1 MNISDL
7 DYQQIFPKKGKIK
20 GGIAFAEDLKTMVND
35 QNQLFGSSFF
45 SARANAIGP
54 KIKEMA
60 TGFANTLILADGS
73 SFSNSS
79 SNSTSESGEV
89 SPF

>member
-7 DYQQIFPKKGKIK
+7 DYQQIFSKKGKIK
-20 GGIAFAEDLKTMVND
+20 GGIALAEDRKTIMNG
-35 QNQLFGSSFF
+35 NQLFGSSFF

>member
-20 GGIAFAEDLKTMVND
+20 GGIAFFVEDRKTMMRE
-35 QNQLFGSSFF
+35 NQLFGSSFF
-45 SARANAIGP
+45 SARANAIGA
-54 KIKEMA
+54 KTKNFA
-60 TGFANTLILADGS
+60 TGFTNTVTLADGS
-73 SFSNSS
+73 SFSSS
-79 SNSTSESGEV
+79 SSTSTAESGEV

>member
-20 GGIAFAEDLKTMVND
+20 GGIALAEGIDTRTNA
-35 QNQLFGSSFF
+35 QNQLFASSFY
-45 SARANAIGP
+45 SARASAIGP

-60 TGFANTLILADGS
+60 TGFANTLILADGA

-79 SNSTSESGEV
+79 STSTSESGEV